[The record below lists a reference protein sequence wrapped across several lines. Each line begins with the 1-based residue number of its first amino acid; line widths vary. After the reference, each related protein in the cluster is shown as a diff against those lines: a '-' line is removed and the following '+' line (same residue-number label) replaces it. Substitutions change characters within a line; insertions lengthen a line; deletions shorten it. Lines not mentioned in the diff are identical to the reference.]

1 MYYRIF
7 LITVIYDLVLFT
19 EQDHFVMKKV
29 FKKLVLSKFALF
41 TIFITSK
48 FSIVNQKQISYRPII
63 TKNKNLNSLKC

>member
-1 MYYRIF
+1 MYYHIF
-7 LITVIYDLVLFT
+7 LVMVIYDLFLFT

-41 TIFITSK
+41 IILITSK
-48 FSIVNQKQISYRPII
+48 FSIVNQKQISYRPIK